1 MLECCRAVNFQQ
13 KYFPFQTLN
22 SPCINQSGVWRLD
35 RQTIS
40 KRPQRSQRPCA
51 QNIQLS
57 NNSEPNSSLHSMLKV
72 LIEKIKEER
81 CPLMRISRCRAI
93 WSSECH
99 FVQLLIYSRHASYC
113 CYCCCSCHIYQV
125 KTTRVGNSSGTGAIR
140 LIGSLDSHE
149 SSDEVTKRL

>member
-1 MLECCRAVNFQQ
+1 
-13 KYFPFQTLN
+13 
-22 SPCINQSGVWRLD
+22 
-35 RQTIS
+35 
-40 KRPQRSQRPCA
+40 
-51 QNIQLS
+51 
-57 NNSEPNSSLHSMLKV
+57 MLKV
-72 LIEKIKEER
+72 LVENMKKER

-113 CYCCCSCHIYQV
+113 CYYCCCHIYQV

-149 SSDEVTKRL
+149 CSDEVTKRLCNIQLEIVFFGVQKTNIEVTFVFFFKFSSYELMQSNTFFHKPLFMPRIYINSIIICSAIASCQS

>member
-1 MLECCRAVNFQQ
+1 
-13 KYFPFQTLN
+13 
-22 SPCINQSGVWRLD
+22 
-35 RQTIS
+35 
-40 KRPQRSQRPCA
+40 
-51 QNIQLS
+51 
-57 NNSEPNSSLHSMLKV
+57 MLKV
-72 LIEKIKEER
+72 LVENIKKER

-113 CYCCCSCHIYQV
+113 CYYCCCHIYQV

-149 SSDEVTKRL
+149 CSDEVTKRLWNIQLEIVFFGVQKTNIEVTFVFFFKFCSYKLMQSNTFFHKPLFMPRIYINSIIICFAIASR

>member
-1 MLECCRAVNFQQ
+1 
-13 KYFPFQTLN
+13 
-22 SPCINQSGVWRLD
+22 
-35 RQTIS
+35 
-40 KRPQRSQRPCA
+40 
-51 QNIQLS
+51 
-57 NNSEPNSSLHSMLKV
+57 MLKV
-72 LIEKIKEER
+72 LVENIKKER

-113 CYCCCSCHIYQV
+113 CYYCCCCHIYQV

-149 SSDEVTKRL
+149 CSDEVTKRLWNIQLEIVFCGVQKKTLKWLSFFSIKFCSYKLMQPYTFFHKPLSMPRIYINSIIIWSTIASC